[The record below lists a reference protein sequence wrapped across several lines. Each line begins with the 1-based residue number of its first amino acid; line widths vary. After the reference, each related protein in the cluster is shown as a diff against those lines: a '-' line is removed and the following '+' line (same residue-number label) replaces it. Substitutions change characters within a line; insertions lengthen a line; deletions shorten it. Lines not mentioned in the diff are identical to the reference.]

1 VYFEWDEEKRK
12 ANLRKHGIDFR
23 DVEDMFRHPML
34 TVRDERVEYGE
45 ERWVSVGWIKSVTG
59 VVIYTEQI
67 GDVIR
72 VISARK
78 ATSQEVRRYVQR
90 FEN

>member
-1 VYFEWDEEKRK
+1 MYFEWDEEKRK